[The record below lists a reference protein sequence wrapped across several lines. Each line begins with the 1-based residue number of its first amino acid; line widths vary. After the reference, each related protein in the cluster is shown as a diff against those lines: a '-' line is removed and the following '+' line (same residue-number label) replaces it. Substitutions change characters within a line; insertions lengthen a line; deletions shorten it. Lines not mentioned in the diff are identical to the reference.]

1 MNMALGVN
9 SVKQYNPLLES
20 EAHDLLKRL
29 LQNPADY
36 VGNLKRYV
44 MSLRV
49 IRPLMLT
56 CSGRCLQGML
66 AV

>member
-20 EAHDLLKRL
+20 EAHALLKRL

-44 MSLRV
+44 VFLRM
-49 IRPLMLT
+49 IHRPVLT
-56 CSGRCLQGML
+56 CSGRCLLGML

>member
-36 VGNLKRYV
+36 VGNLKRCV
-44 MSLRV
+44 VVFCIACLLV
-49 IRPLMLT
+49 LT
-56 CSGRCLQGML
+56 
-66 AV
+66 